1 MQKLSK
7 MPTGPFL
14 TSFTSSLRNES
25 ERVRQFQYMK
35 FSTCKLTLHV
45 HVHEWPECAY
55 FSKIM
60 MI

>member
-1 MQKLSK
+1 

-25 ERVRQFQYMK
+25 ERVRQFLYMK